1 MSHFS
6 IPSKP
11 RKASCFLV
19 FMAFS
24 LGSVFLSNCASSNA
38 TTNANNQTE
47 FINRMARTSPSY
59 VVSEVFPIRD
69 TSNTQPILVTTVEIR
84 RDYEEISIIRI
95 ISKVG
100 STTYL
105 SDLYESFREEARK
118 IGAEAVI
125 RVQFGS
131 SSVGYSSYPWA
142 VGTAVKYR

>member
-11 RKASCFLV
+11 REASCFLV

-24 LGSVFLSNCASSNA
+24 FGSVFLSNCASSTSTSGA
-38 TTNANNQTE
+38 TYQAE
-47 FINRMARTSPSY
+47 SINRMARTSPSY

-69 TSNTQPILVTTVEIR
+69 TSSTQPILLTTGEIR

-95 ISKVG
+95 ISRAG

-142 VGTAVKYR
+142 VGTAVKYK